1 MNLCRTGSGLFY
13 PLSDKTSVVG
23 NLQITWLIK
32 ADIVVVSNCVQNAC
46 IWTTL
51 YNMNVLHLNSKYY
64 ISAGRTVLT
73 INIWHK
79 YTNMFNM
86 LKSVL
91 TVRIYDSCATIH
103 CDKLFLFNSGTRS
116 KHNSTL

>member
-1 MNLCRTGSGLFY
+1 
-13 PLSDKTSVVG
+13 
-23 NLQITWLIK
+23 
-32 ADIVVVSNCVQNAC
+32 
-46 IWTTL
+46 
-51 YNMNVLHLNSKYY
+51 
-64 ISAGRTVLT
+64 
-73 INIWHK
+73 
-79 YTNMFNM
+79 MFNM